1 MVHTGYGFSP
11 CMAFFLDGTWVAS
24 FWNHSHILSTLL
36 CCPLRHRASRKKCEL
51 QQQLARSAHC
61 MVRVASVRI
70 GWSCVPY
77 NCLTL
82 EKHRGSSKWTP
93 QIYAASHNT
102 TRTSRFVACSYIF
115 KKSYASHPSRFM
127 CLEYNPRS
135 RYIDMHINSWFANVK
150 YNRWYTP
157 LLASISTRRSLG
169 TLCPLWLSS
178 WATIP
183 NGIEPVTSSEMS
195 NSHWTAWSGW
205 ECGRGQS

>member
-1 MVHTGYGFSP
+1 M
-11 CMAFFLDGTWVAS
+11 D
-24 FWNHSHILSTLL
+24 
-36 CCPLRHRASRKKCEL
+36 
-51 QQQLARSAHC
+51 
-61 MVRVASVRI
+61 
-70 GWSCVPY
+70 
-77 NCLTL
+77 
-82 EKHRGSSKWTP
+82 P

-205 ECGRGQS
+205 ECGRGNLSLESCWWTAPFFLMCDLCFVACVPDRTCLGLSARCNLGENPQRISTNTYKCLCLIQMQYCDICLMK